1 MNININNTIKNTEI
15 ENIIWVIYLFII
27 GANFISNYYT
37 TKYCYTFDLKYRKI
51 YRTINIIILT
61 IVLLIYI
68 YFVYISY
75 KQVKNDKQNEL
86 YKKCIFIA
94 SILILIGGII
104 YLIVEVYKNNNPEIS
119 II

>member
-1 MNININNTIKNTEI
+1 MNININNTIKNVEI

-37 TKYCYTFDLKYRKI
+37 TKYCYTFDEKYHKI
-51 YRTINIIILT
+51 YRTINIIVLSIIL
-61 IVLLIYI
+61 IIYI

-75 KQVKNDKQNEL
+75 QGVKNAKQNENYRKYIL
-86 YKKCIFIA
+86 IA

-104 YLIVEVYKNNNPEIS
+104 YLSVEVYKNQNPEIS